1 MRTNKQPRL
10 LEEKK
15 AVLDRLVS
23 RAMSSNGCCNNH
35 SPEEYISVK
44 DHRDTSEQDPQSVHG
59 WLHTEDIG
67 ENIEIYHVKST
78 AHVTYPLSRG
88 VLAYIYQASPPL
100 SKNFSIF
107 QIYTHLQAFPRI
119 TKMSNLPFLQSL
131 RKLITMAG
139 HITTTTTT
147 TTAAAGPETENTDSS
162 AQPQVPGLLR
172 LAPKIRLQI
181 YSHVLHEQSLSI
193 TWSRP
198 SSSAALGN
206 GAWIMPPLRQC
217 SCRRGIHSKRC
228 TIFFRIVCAENP
240 PPNRLGHEWS
250 NETFFSRRKIEVSS
264 LTIFFIQPETP
275 PQIQLEDTSRSLE
288 SVSEQDEPM
297 QDAPMAPCTNQS
309 VSLSEL
315 RTFLIEARQYI
326 QVFADR

>member
-67 ENIEIYHVKST
+67 ENIEIYHVK
-78 AHVTYPLSRG
+78 
-88 VLAYIYQASPPL
+88 
-100 SKNFSIF
+100 
-107 QIYTHLQAFPRI
+107 